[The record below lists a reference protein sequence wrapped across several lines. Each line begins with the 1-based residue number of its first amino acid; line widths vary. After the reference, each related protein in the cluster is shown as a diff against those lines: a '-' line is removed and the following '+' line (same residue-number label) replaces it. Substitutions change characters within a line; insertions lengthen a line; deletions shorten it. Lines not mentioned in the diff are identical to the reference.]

1 MKRLERMTKQELLEL
16 LAAVQARLAELEAQ
30 AQEAQ
35 AEARYE
41 AASGPAGEARAKGHI
56 EWKKVNG
63 CGPYAYLRW
72 WEGGKLKSKYLGKNP
87 DGGQR

>member
-16 LAAVQARLAELEAQ
+16 LAAVQARLAELE

-63 CGPYAYLRW
+63 CGPYAYLRY
-72 WEGGKLKSKYLGKNP
+72 WEGGRLRSKYLGKNP
-87 DGGQR
+87 PEGR